1 MTIGLYIMGIEW
13 PTVVV
18 VDNSPAIKKLFER
31 STRDLGIELLIFDS
45 AADSWAYLNN
55 AKPDLLI
62 LSIILPDKNG
72 LTLLNDLRKLPLHK
86 NTSVI
91 MVSSKDYA
99 QDRLAANELGVLD
112 FIPKPMPMQ
121 TITDVIVKYTK
132 AKTKSG

>member
-1 MTIGLYIMGIEW
+1 MGRGTMGKEW

-31 STRDLGIELLIFDS
+31 STQNLGVQLLIFES
-45 AADSWAYLNN
+45 AADSWAYLQNHR
-55 AKPDLLI
+55 PDLLM

-72 LTLLNDLRKLPLHK
+72 LTLLKELRKLPIHQD
-86 NTSVI
+86 TSVI

-99 QDRLAANELGVLD
+99 QDRLAASELGVLD

-132 AKTKSG
+132 ARPKAE

>member
-1 MTIGLYIMGIEW
+1 M

-18 VDNSPAIKKLFER
+18 VDNSPAIKTLFER
-31 STRDLGIELLIFDS
+31 STEKLGIELIIFASAKDS
-45 AADSWAYLNN
+45 LEYLQAN
-55 AKPDLLI
+55 KPDLLI

-72 LTLLNDLRKLPLHK
+72 ITLLKELRKSPLHQD
-86 NTSVI
+86 TSVI

-99 QDRLAANELGVLD
+99 QDRLAASELGVLD

-132 AKTKSG
+132 AEPISK

>member
-1 MTIGLYIMGIEW
+1 MGIEW

-18 VDNSPAIKKLFER
+18 VDDSPAIKKLFQR
-31 STRDLGIELLIFDS
+31 STQNLGIELMIFDT
-45 AADSWAYLNN
+45 ADASWDFLKNN
-55 AKPDLLI
+55 QPDLLI

-72 LTLLNDLRKLPLHK
+72 FSLLKDLRKLPLHH

-99 QDRLAANELGVLD
+99 QDRLVAGELGVKE

-121 TITDVIVKYTK
+121 TITDVVMKYTD
-132 AKTKSG
+132 AKSISE

>member
-1 MTIGLYIMGIEW
+1 MGKEW

-18 VDNSPAIKKLFER
+18 VDNSPAIRKLFER
-31 STRDLGIELLIFDS
+31 STQDLGVQLRIFDS
-45 AADSWAYLNN
+45 AAESWPYLQEHQ
-55 AKPDLLI
+55 PDLLL

-72 LTLLNDLRKLPLHK
+72 LTLLKELRKLPIHQ

-99 QDRLAANELGVLD
+99 QDRLAASELGVLD

-121 TITDVIVKYTK
+121 TIADVVVKYTR
-132 AKTKSG
+132 AQPKSE

>member
-1 MTIGLYIMGIEW
+1 MGIEW

-18 VDNSPAIKKLFER
+18 VDNSPAIKKIFER
-31 STRDLGIELLIFDS
+31 STKDLGIELLIFDS

-72 LTLLNDLRKLPLHK
+72 LTLLNDLRKLPLHQ

-132 AKTKSG
+132 AKPKSD

>member
-1 MTIGLYIMGIEW
+1 MGIEW

-18 VDNSPAIKKLFER
+18 VDNSPTIKKIFER
-31 STRDLGIELLIFDS
+31 STMDLGIELLIFDS

-72 LTLLNDLRKLPLHK
+72 LALLNDLRKLPLHQ

-99 QDRLAANELGVLD
+99 QDRLAATELGVLD

-132 AKTKSG
+132 AKPKSG

>member
-1 MTIGLYIMGIEW
+1 MTIGLCIMEIEW
-13 PTVVV
+13 PTVVI

-31 STRDLGIELLIFDS
+31 STGNLGIQLMIFET
-45 AADSWAYLNN
+45 AAESWAYLSD
-55 AKPDLLI
+55 ARPDLLV

-72 LTLLNDLRKLPLHK
+72 LTLLNDLRKLPLHQ

-99 QDRLAANELGVLD
+99 QDRLAANELGVLE
-112 FIPKPMPMQ
+112 FIPKPIPMQ

-132 AKTKSG
+132 AKPISA

>member
-1 MTIGLYIMGIEW
+1 MGNDW

-18 VDNSPAIKKLFER
+18 VDNSPAIKKLFAR
-31 STRDLGIELLIFDS
+31 SIEDIEVTLKILDT
-45 AADSWAYLNN
+45 AAESWDYLQDNQ
-55 AKPDLLI
+55 PDLLI

-72 LTLLNDLRKLPLHK
+72 LTLLKELRKLPLHQ

-99 QDRLAANELGVLD
+99 QDRLAAQELGVAE

-132 AKTKSG
+132 AKPKSK

>member
-1 MTIGLYIMGIEW
+1 MGIDW

-18 VDNSPAIKKLFER
+18 VDNSSAIKKLFER
-31 STRDLGIELLIFDS
+31 STRDLGIELIIFDS
-45 AADSWAYLNN
+45 AADSLVYLNN
-55 AKPDLLI
+55 NRPDLLI

-72 LTLLNDLRKLPLHK
+72 LTLLNDLRKLPLHQ

-132 AKTKSG
+132 AKPKSD

>member
-1 MTIGLYIMGIEW
+1 MEIEW
-13 PTVVV
+13 PTVVI

-31 STRDLGIELLIFDS
+31 STGNLGIQLMIFET
-45 AADSWAYLNN
+45 AAESWAYLSD
-55 AKPDLLI
+55 ARPDLLV

-72 LTLLNDLRKLPLHK
+72 LTLLNDLRKLPLHQ

-99 QDRLAANELGVLD
+99 QDRLAANELGVLE
-112 FIPKPMPMQ
+112 FIPKPIPMQ

-132 AKTKSG
+132 AKPISA